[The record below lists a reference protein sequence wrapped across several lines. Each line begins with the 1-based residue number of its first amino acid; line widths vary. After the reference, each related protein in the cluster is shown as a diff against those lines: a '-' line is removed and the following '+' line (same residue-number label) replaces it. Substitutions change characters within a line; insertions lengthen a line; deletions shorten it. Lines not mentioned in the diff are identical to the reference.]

1 MCAPS
6 CCGTCLRITCS
17 NQFSSTMW
25 VLSIKLTLSARKKFS
40 PCLYILVQEKSRAK
54 FWEVPASGKLGIPD
68 LWGRSLKETPNGL
81 FNAGSGVPATPPRW
95 GYHEAGGAQSGRLL
109 SIIWW
114 VLPSGPHSGLLQHR
128 ACVCVFPF
136 WFFLSGFCVSS
147 HMCIC
152 VLVSLLR
159 S

>member
-6 CCGTCLRITCS
+6 CCGTCLRTTCS

-25 VLSIKLTLSARKKFS
+25 VLSIKLTLSARKK
-40 PCLYILVQEKSRAK
+40 I
-54 FWEVPASGKLGIPD
+54 KLGIPD
-68 LWGRSLKETPNGL
+68 LWARSLKETPNGL

-109 SIIWW
+109 SIISW

-152 VLVSLLR
+152 VLVSLLGSR
-159 S
+159 LLDRGLSPYL